1 MELSHNSSIDPS
13 VLVGALIINENGAE
27 FRILGLELKLPD
39 FEPVLMLQQLVEF
52 GKLSD
57 YTVGVPLANT
67 KGWVIQLMPN
77 DNSLNY

>member
-13 VLVGALIINENGAE
+13 VLVGALITNENGSE
-27 FRILGLELKLPD
+27 FKVIGLELKLPD

-52 GKLSD
+52 GQLST

-67 KGWVIQLMPN
+67 KGWVIQLTQTI
-77 DNSLNY
+77 